1 MKFCRIT
8 RDETAGLHGES
19 NDGPLVD
26 IHLLGWAAAAAGN
39 LGGWQPRRLGSQVA
53 WDFSTR
59 APAARSHVVVVPALR
74 WHLQIVFLRPPGRGV
89 TEGNS

>member
-1 MKFCRIT
+1 MKIGRIT

-19 NDGPLVD
+19 NDEPLAD
-26 IHLLGWAAAAAGN
+26 IHLLGWAVAAAG
-39 LGGWQPRRLGSQVA
+39 QPQRLGSRAA
-53 WDFSTR
+53 WDSSTR